1 MHWRRKWQPTPVFL
15 PGESQG
21 RGSLGCCHIWGCT
34 ELDTTE
40 AIYQQQQQILISKN
54 FEIIWH
60 IFSVFLSFY
69 RHTHIFEASQVA
81 LVVKNSPA
89 NAGDTRGVG
98 SIPGSG
104 RSLGVGN
111 GSLVQYSCLENSMG
125 IGAWQVIV
133 HGATNPIWCNFQFF
147 INGIL
152 LTYSETCYFSHSVVL
167 KIMYIDIFRCS
178 SILHCMNRPR
188 VSLEQGFHIF

>member
-1 MHWRRKWQPTPVFL
+1 M
-15 PGESQG
+15 
-21 RGSLGCCHIWGCT
+21 
-34 ELDTTE
+34 
-40 AIYQQQQQILISKN
+40 
-54 FEIIWH
+54 
-60 IFSVFLSFY
+60 
-69 RHTHIFEASQVA
+69 HTHIFEASQVA
-81 LVVKNSPA
+81 LVVKNPPA
-89 NAGDTRGVG
+89 NAGDARGVG

-178 SILHCMNRPR
+178 SILHCMTRPR
-188 VSLEQGFHIF
+188 VSLEQGFHIFWLHFAMRNFFFIKYLFISLHHVALSTCAQQLCAWTYILLHVWDLCSSK